1 MVLVAEAIKVGE
13 SLGLSGKDLVKY
25 CNAQFPWG
33 PRDYHPFEIWKSE
46 VKRQLGLVKVGGREP
61 RRAADLPGQGRLF
74 G

>member
-46 VKRQLGLVKVGGREP
+46 VKRQLGLAKVRVPG
-61 RRAADLPGQGRLF
+61 RAADLPGQGRLF